1 MEISGEFHIP
11 ANKKTVWDGL
21 NNPEI
26 LKNSLPGC
34 EQLEKISDTEF
45 TAVVTTKL
53 GPVKAKFT
61 AKVTLSQLDPPNSY
75 TISGEGQGGAAGFA
89 SGSAEVFL
97 KDTDNI
103 TTLEYK
109 AQANVGGKIAQIGSR
124 LIDSTAKK
132 LANEFFSKFSELV
145 SIELAQE
152 SHDSNEYQETD
163 KPEEKVKQRTNTKS
177 KIKDSNTNFLIPSKI
192 WAPIICAAAIALI
205 LGLVL

>member
-53 GPVKAKFT
+53 CPVKAKFT

-163 KPEEKVKQRTNTKS
+163 KSEEKVKQRTNTKS
-177 KIKDSNTNFLIPSKI
+177 EIKDSNTNFLIPSKI

-205 LGLVL
+205 LGLVF